1 MSREGRRMVDG
12 PCWRGRVENQKEG
25 IMTTTETLILA
36 VLSATEERKETVLR
50 MLRGNLEIAMVRAVV
65 PPRESAKPLATN
77 NTRENEFVK
86 AGFVG
91 KRTAA
96 KYCALSPRTL
106 DYARGR
112 GDLPYH
118 KVGNKV
124 LFMTKDLDSFMARYR
139 VEV

>member
-1 MSREGRRMVDG
+1 
-12 PCWRGRVENQKEG
+12 
-25 IMTTTETLILA
+25 MTTTETLILA
-36 VLSATEERKETVLR
+36 VLSATDERKEAVLR
-50 MLRGNLEIAMVRAVV
+50 MLRGNVEIGMVRASAL
-65 PPRESAKPLATN
+65 PREIAKPVATN
-77 NTRENEFVK
+77 NTRESEFVK
-86 AGFVG
+86 TGFVG

-96 KYCALSPRTL
+96 KYCALSSRTL
-106 DYARGR
+106 DYARER